1 MPSADPIRLVVL
13 QAVASNTLQDFVTR
27 AVSLGVSSPSGTSSP
42 YLARPTKPRRTGGF
56 GVSPNAN
63 VISSLSR
70 AERTPTLLFPLSP
83 QVLPDSPH
91 KGPAA
96 RRSKPPTN
104 NGGDELAFQSQVQR
118 STPL

>member
-1 MPSADPIRLVVL
+1 MPSADPTPLVVL

-42 YLARPTKPRRTGGF
+42 YLARPTKLRRTGGF
-56 GVSPNAN
+56 RDSPNAN
-63 VISSLSR
+63 VNLASQGRNVPRLSFSHR
-70 AERTPTLLFPLSP
+70 SP
-83 QVLPDSPH
+83 KFLPDSPH

-96 RRSKPPTN
+96 GRSQPPTN